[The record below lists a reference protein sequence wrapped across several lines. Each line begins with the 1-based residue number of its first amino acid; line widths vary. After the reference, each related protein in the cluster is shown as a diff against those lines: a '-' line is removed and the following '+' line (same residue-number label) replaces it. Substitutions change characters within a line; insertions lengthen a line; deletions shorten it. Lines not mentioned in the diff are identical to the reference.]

1 MNPSLSLLPLSPTS
15 HVEQASEQLFESGGL
30 VMLAEELQSGQEHKQ
45 LQAISA
51 LAQLSAQPQHA
62 SAIVDNGCVSP
73 LLGLLEHRNQA
84 RNLQLELGSFFDPSS
99 SPTLP
104 P

>member
-45 LQAISA
+45 LQ
-51 LAQLSAQPQHA
+51 
-62 SAIVDNGCVSP
+62 VGCWACP
-73 LLGLLEHRNQA
+73 
-84 RNLQLELGSFFDPSS
+84 
-99 SPTLP
+99 
-104 P
+104 